1 MFLGTGSDAGKS
13 VIAAGF
19 CRILYK
25 RGLSVAPF
33 KSQNMALNSFV
44 TMDGKEM
51 GRAQVFQAS
60 AAGLLPDAD
69 MNPVLLK
76 PSRVFQNQG
85 FQTPGSHTQGFQTT
99 GSHTQDFQTQVI
111 LQGKVF
117 ATESASGYYRMK
129 DLIFER
135 VLESY
140 GRLRLKHEAL
150 VLEGAGSLT
159 EINLKHADIVNME
172 MAKASGAPVVVVA
185 DIDRG
190 GVFASLVGTMK
201 LLTRKEKKLVIGF
214 IINKFRGSKELFYD
228 GLRLIEK
235 ATRRPVF
242 GIVPYFDDIH
252 LPEEDSVALQ
262 GGKKGRRREGA
273 QVNISVISLPHIS
286 NYTDFDPLELE
297 RDVSIWYSTT
307 PDEIDDA
314 SIVIIPGTKNTIED
328 LHWLREKGFLNALR
342 RHVKQGRS
350 LVGICGGYQ
359 MLGTAIEDPHC
370 VESSHGHIEGM
381 GFLPVRTVLET
392 EKTLSRVSGF
402 CTLDGMN
409 RVGEENVPVDG
420 YEIHMGRTT
429 VSKTA
434 VHPFTITSREGNR
447 LEYGDGAVTHG
458 NRVWGTYLHGLFE
471 NDLFRER
478 FLSLHGRKGRSNFSY
493 RSFLDEQFDKLAGLI
508 EQNVDVERILNCAR
522 RFM

>member
-25 RGLSVAPF
+25 RGISVAPF

-76 PSRVFQNQG
+76 PSRVFQTQRS
-85 FQTPGSHTQGFQTT
+85 QTQG
-99 GSHTQDFQTQVI
+99 SQTQVI
-111 LQGKVF
+111 LQGKLLV
-117 ATESASGYYRMK
+117 TDTASGYYRMK
-129 DLIFER
+129 DLIFKR

-140 GRLRLKHEAL
+140 GRLSRKYEAL

-159 EINLKHADIVNME
+159 EINLKHADIANME
-172 MAKASGAPVVVVA
+172 MAMAAGAPVVVVA

-201 LLTRKEKKLVIGF
+201 LLTRREKKLVIGF
-214 IINKFRGSKELFYD
+214 IINKFRGSMDLFYD

-235 ATRRPVF
+235 LTRRPVF

-262 GGKKGRRREGA
+262 SGKKGRRMKGA
-273 QVNISVISLPHIS
+273 KVRISVISLPHIS
-286 NYTDFDPLELE
+286 NYTDFDPFELE
-297 RDVSIWYSTT
+297 RDVSIWYSRT

-314 SIVIIPGTKNTIED
+314 SIVILPGTKNTIED
-328 LHWLREKGFLNALR
+328 LNWLRERGFFPALR
-342 RHVKQGRS
+342 HHVKRGRS
-350 LVGICGGYQ
+350 LIGICGGYQ
-359 MLGTAIEDPHC
+359 MLGTAIEDPHG
-370 VESSHGHIEGM
+370 VESSRGHTEGM
-381 GFLPVRTVLET
+381 GFLPVSTILET

-409 RVGEENVPVDG
+409 HVGDQNIPVEG
-420 YEIHMGRTT
+420 YEIHMGKTT
-429 VSKTA
+429 GFETHVC
-434 VHPFTITSREGNR
+434 PFTITSRDGNR
-447 LEYGDGAVTHG
+447 LEYGDGAVSHG

-471 NDLFRER
+471 NDLFREQ
-478 FLSLHGRKGRSNFSY
+478 FLSHHGRKGCSKLSY
-493 RSFLDEQFDKLAGLI
+493 RAFLDEQFDKLADLI
-508 EQNVDVERILNCAR
+508 ERNVDVERILRCAR